1 MKDNIN
7 WQLLTKKILEIG
19 NSLNFNDVAICDPYI
34 NHNEDKYRK
43 WVSDNFYGD
52 MVFLKNHQDIKF
64 NTNNILEQTKSII
77 AVRLD
82 YLPLNE
88 NLLSNLKN
96 TETAYIARYA
106 LGRDYHKTIKSKL
119 KNYAKLINQ
128 LIKDDIGE
136 FDFKYRAC
144 TDSAPV
150 PEVDVAE
157 KSGLGWR
164 GKNTLLINKKNG
176 SWFFLAEI
184 YTNLP
189 LIKNKSAKNHCG
201 SCDACIKIC
210 PTKAII
216 SPYKLDA
223 RKCISYLTI
232 EHKGSIPNEYRRAIG
247 NRIYGCDDCQI
258 VCPWNK
264 FAKQTQEIDFFVRHK
279 LNNISL
285 LECLQINKEQFTK
298 IFSGSAVYRIGYE
311 KWLSNVA
318 IGLGNA
324 KKDSKIISALKKLVK
339 FPSQIVQDH
348 VLWAIHEQE
357 SK

>member
-1 MKDNIN
+1 M
-7 WQLLTKKILEIG
+7 
-19 NSLNFNDVAICDPYI
+19 
-34 NHNEDKYRK
+34 
-43 WVSDNFYGD
+43 
-52 MVFLKNHQDIKF
+52 
-64 NTNNILEQTKSII
+64 
-77 AVRLD
+77 
-82 YLPLNE
+82 
-88 NLLSNLKN
+88 
-96 TETAYIARYA
+96 
-106 LGRDYHKTIKSKL
+106 
-119 KNYAKLINQ
+119 
-128 LIKDDIGE
+128 
-136 FDFKYRAC
+136 
-144 TDSAPV
+144 
-150 PEVDVAE
+150 PEVDIAE

-184 YTNLP
+184 YTNLA
-189 LIKNKSAKNHCG
+189 LIKNNPAKNHCG

-232 EHKGSIPNEYRRAIG
+232 EHKGAIPNEYRKAIG

-264 FAKQTQEIDFFVRHK
+264 FAKLTQELDFFVRHK

-285 LECLQINKEQFTK
+285 LECLQMNREQFNEV
-298 IFSGSAVYRIGYE
+298 FAGSAIYRIGYE
-311 KWLSNVA
+311 KWLSNVV

-324 KKDSKIISALKKLVK
+324 KKDPKITTALKKMIK

-348 VLWAIHEQE
+348 VSWAIREQE